1 MSKLRVARPYGG
13 EKCETREASGWN
25 AFCGGVTRRLVPR
38 SAVSCSL
45 RPFSGTSSSA
55 GTAPFTAELCSIGR
69 PAARFRLETTAA
81 SAPWSNHAGINRACM
96 LSTLLPDASPTIGS
110 TCGFSGTVVAAA
122 ESIVIGDRV
131 LCGVNSTI
139 TDTDWHGVYPADRRA
154 VGRSAS
160 VSIQDDV
167 WIGMGAVVLKGVTI
181 GHGSVVAAGSVV
193 TRSLPP
199 LVIAGG
205 NPARVVREL

>member
-1 MSKLRVARPYGG
+1 MRDARGVWVERLLRRRDAAACTAFGRLMQLEAFLWDVQLGGDCAFYGR
-13 EKCETREASGWN
+13 TL
-25 AFCGGVTRRLVPR
+25 FHR
-38 SAVSCSL
+38 SAGS
-45 RPFSGTSSSA
+45 TI
-55 GTAPFTAELCSIGR
+55 SIGDNC
-69 PAARFRLETTAA
+69 RFR